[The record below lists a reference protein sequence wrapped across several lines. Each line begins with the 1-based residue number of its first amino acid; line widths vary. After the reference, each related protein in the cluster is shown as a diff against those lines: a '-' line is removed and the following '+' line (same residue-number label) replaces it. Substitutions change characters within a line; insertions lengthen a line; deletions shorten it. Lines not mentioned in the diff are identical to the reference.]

1 MTIIKAI
8 FYSPLATV
16 AIVLLFAVLIFGLQF
31 YLLVIM
37 SLTTYLIGLTG
48 IIIFGI
54 FTYLTLDRLHVKT
67 VLLI

>member
-31 YLLVIM
+31 YLLVII

-54 FTYLTLDRLHVKT
+54 FTYLTLNRLHVKT